1 MRTLWVLFLTTFILL
16 APAYG
21 IAGHHEKKSTGDQLI
36 SAAKENPGK
45 TTGVA
50 ACGIA
55 IAFFP
60 PAALMCGG
68 AIIAG
73 AGLDNMSK

>member
-1 MRTLWVLFLTTFILL
+1 MRALSVIVLSTLILL

-21 IAGHHEKKSTGDQLI
+21 IAGHHEKKSATAQLVTV
-36 SAAKENPGK
+36 AKENPGK

-68 AIIAG
+68 AIVAG
-73 AGLDNMSK
+73 AGLDNMTK